1 MYIFVHRGDAVSGHY
16 WGYGRNGN
24 NWYRFDINCRL
35 IPQDQIII
43 DMEKSSGTPYAL
55 LYVRKENIAQFK
67 YDYHTKING
76 AENGKLFFY
85 NIFE

>member
-43 DMEKSSGTPYAL
+43 DMEKSSATPYAL
-55 LYVRKENIAQFK
+55 LYVKKENIAQFK
-67 YDYHTKING
+67 YDYHTKMSG
-76 AENGKLFFY
+76 VENGKLFVY